1 MNQELI
7 VSPIEEYRPTE
18 AALVDLHNRYNA
30 VVYDVRTT
38 KGMAEARKGRAEL
51 RDLRVAL
58 ENTRKEI
65 KAPALTRCREIDS
78 EAKRITEALTA
89 LEEPIAAQIQAEEQR
104 KEDERRAR
112 EQAEQQR
119 VAGIRARIAAF
130 GDEAGRCVGQ
140 PSVVIRTKLERLQ
153 GAELTE
159 ALFAELLPEAQEAH
173 AVAVAAVSEHLERQ
187 IQHEA
192 EQAKIAAER
201 AELEKLR
208 EEAAARDR
216 AEAERRAEQERRDRE
231 KRDEEERAQAAERQ
245 RAARNETAIRKVR
258 DSALEFVSAP
268 SNVVTDEIERL
279 THDASLLETVD
290 PDFLPELHSAITEA
304 ADKLRELQATAE
316 DRERQIEELRQQRE
330 RQEQERAAE
339 EARQAEERRQLEAD
353 RARLEAEML
362 AQVTLHDAAQSALDW
377 FNGNGHGQLQVARM
391 LVAALS
397 RDPAEAA

>member
-1 MNQELI
+1 MNQELA

-18 AALVDLHNRYNA
+18 AALIDLRNRYNA

-38 KGMAEARKGRAEL
+38 KGMEQAKKARAEL

-58 ENTRKEI
+58 EKTRKII
-65 KAPALTRCREIDS
+65 KEPALRRSQQIDT
-78 EAKRITEALTA
+78 EARRITAALSE
-89 LEEPIAAQIQAEEQR
+89 LEDPIDAQIKAEEQR

-159 ALFAELLPEAQEAH
+159 ALFAEMLPEAQQAH

-187 IQHEA
+187 TQHEA

-208 EEAAARDR
+208 EEAAARER
-216 AEAERRAEQERRDRE
+216 QEAERRQEQERRDQE
-231 KRDEEERAQAAERQ
+231 KREEEERAQAAERQ
-245 RAARNETAIRKVR
+245 RIARNEAVIRAVR
-258 DSALEFVSAP
+258 DGALEFAGAP
-268 SNVVTDEIERL
+268 SGMIADEITRL
-279 THDASLLETVD
+279 TNLAAAEVDLDFVDALNAAITETISKLRGLLETA
-290 PDFLPELHSAITEA
+290 ERREQE
-304 ADKLRELQATAE
+304 LREL
-316 DRERQIEELRQQRE
+316 REQRE
-330 RQEQERAAE
+330 RQEQARAAE
-339 EARQAEERRQLEAD
+339 EARQAEERRQLEAE

-377 FNGNGHGQLQVARM
+377 LIAHGHGQQQVARM
-391 LVAALS
+391 LSAALS
-397 RDPAEAA
+397 RDVAEAA

>member
-1 MNQELI
+1 MNQELTG
-7 VSPIEEYRPTE
+7 SPIEEYRPTE
-18 AALVDLHNRYNA
+18 AALVELRQRHA
-30 VVYDVRTT
+30 GVVYPVNTP
-38 KGMAEARKGRAEL
+38 KGLAAAKAARAEL

-58 ENTRKEI
+58 EKTRKVI
-65 KAPALTRCREIDS
+65 KEPALRRSQQIDT
-78 EAKRITEALTA
+78 EARRITAALSE
-89 LEEPIAAQIQAEEQR
+89 LEDPIDAQIKAEEQR

-119 VAGIRARIAAF
+119 IATIRARIAGF
-130 GDEAGRCVGQ
+130 NEEAGRCIGQ

-159 ALFAELLPEAQEAH
+159 ALYNELLPEAQEAH
-173 AVAVAAVSEHLERQ
+173 ALAVAAVAEHLDRQ
-187 IQHEA
+187 TKHEA
-192 EQAKIAAER
+192 EQAQIAAER

-231 KRDEEERAQAAERQ
+231 KRDEEERAQAAERE
-245 RAARNETAIRKVR
+245 RVARNDAAIRKVR

-268 SNVVTDEIERL
+268 SNMIADEVERL
-279 THDASLLETVD
+279 THDPSILETVD
-290 PDFLPELHSAITEA
+290 PDFLPELHAAITEA

-339 EARQAEERRQLEAD
+339 EARRAEERRQLDAE
-353 RARLEAEML
+353 RARVEAETL

-377 FNGNGHGQLQVARM
+377 FNSNGHGQLQVARM
-391 LVAALS
+391 LAAALS
-397 RDPAEAA
+397 RDVAEAA

>member
-1 MNQELI
+1 MNQELT

-18 AALVDLHNRYNA
+18 AALVELRQRHA
-30 VVYDVRTT
+30 GVVYPVTTT
-38 KGMAEARKGRAEL
+38 KGMDAAKKARAEL

-58 ENTRKEI
+58 EKTRKVI
-65 KAPALTRCREIDS
+65 KEPALRRSREIDS
-78 EAKRITEALTA
+78 EAKRITEALSS
-89 LEEPIAAQIQAEEQR
+89 LEDPIDAQIKAEEQR

-159 ALFAELLPEAQEAH
+159 ALFAELLPEAKEAH

-216 AEAERRAEQERRDRE
+216 AEAERRREQERRDQE
-231 KRDEEERAQAAERQ
+231 KREEEERAQAAERE
-245 RAARNETAIRKVR
+245 RVARNEEGIRAIRDTPITCVTF
-258 DSALEFVSAP
+258 DSTGLADIIATWKRIEILEQDF
-268 SNVVTDEIERL
+268 
-279 THDASLLETVD
+279 D
-290 PDFLPELHSAITEA
+290 PDFIAEA
-304 ADKLRELQATAE
+304 ARAIEECIASLETMHAAAKE
-316 DRERQIEELRQQRE
+316 RERQAEELRQQRE
-330 RQEQERAAE
+330 QQERDRAAE
-339 EARQAEERRQLEAD
+339 EARQAQERQRLAD
-353 RARLEAEML
+353 ERARLEAEML
-362 AQVTLHDAAQSALDW
+362 AQVTLHDAANSALDW
-377 FNGNGHGQLQVARM
+377 FNTNGYGQEQVARM
-391 LVAALS
+391 LDAALS
-397 RDPAEAA
+397 RDVAEAA

>member
-1 MNQELI
+1 MNQELA

-78 EAKRITEALTA
+78 EAKRITEALAA

-153 GAELTE
+153 GTELTE

-173 AVAVAAVSEHLERQ
+173 TVAVAAVSEHLERQ

-208 EEAAARDR
+208 EENAARER
-216 AEAERRAEQERRDRE
+216 QEAERRREQERRDQE
-231 KRDEEERAQAAERQ
+231 KREEEERAQAAERA
-245 RAARNETAIRKVR
+245 RVARNEVLIRAVR
-258 DSALEFVSAP
+258 DGAIEFAGAP
-268 SNVVTDEIERL
+268 SNMIADEITRL
-279 THDASLLETVD
+279 TTDTTIVEAVD
-290 PDFLPELHSAITEA
+290 PDFHPELHAAITDTVE
-304 ADKLRELQATAE
+304 KLQSLRETSERREQELREL
-316 DRERQIEELRQQRE
+316 REQRE
-330 RQEQERAAE
+330 QQERDRAAE

-377 FNGNGHGQLQVARM
+377 LIANGHGQQQVARM
-391 LVAALS
+391 LSAALS
-397 RDPAEAA
+397 RDVAEAA